1 MCDPCVM
8 SEHKREKPRVPIEI
22 RVEYKRVNAFISDF
36 TRDISGTGLFIRTDH
51 PLEIGELCLFTLQ
64 VPGLAAITLR
74 GAVRRV
80 VLTPG
85 EGSEPGMGVELLF
98 DDDEER
104 QALTNLVDSLM
115 VEHLGNA
122 LYQRL
127 VRLRGQ
133 G

>member
-1 MCDPCVM
+1 MT
-8 SEHKREKPRVPIEI
+8 EHKRDKPRVPIEI

-36 TRDISGTGLFIRTDH
+36 TRDISGTGLFIRTEH
-51 PLEIGELCLFTLQ
+51 PLEVGEECLFTLQ
-64 VPGLAAITLR
+64 IPGLSPITLR

-80 VLTPG
+80 VTVDEAG
-85 EGSEPGMGVELLF
+85 DDAHPGMGVELLF
-98 DDDEER
+98 DDDTER
-104 QALTNLVDSLM
+104 EALTNLVDSLM

-127 VRLRGQ
+127 VRLRDQ